1 MREAIGEVPEPPPFS
16 SEEVDVSSSDWPAFN
31 WSDRVLTLDAV
42 SEHSDEMAVVMVG
55 MVTAELL
62 DAICEWA
69 ISSPV
74 SSTPLPPDDAML
86 VVVDIADFFPDIQPP
101 FDELLLSTI
110 ESTLELPTFDEG
122 SDAEGLRPPP
132 APLDRCLMFSRLL
145 ILNVSSSDWLDIH
158 ESFVRTEPP
167 YMKSPI

>member
-1 MREAIGEVPEPPPFS
+1 
-16 SEEVDVSSSDWPAFN
+16 
-31 WSDRVLTLDAV
+31 
-42 SEHSDEMAVVMVG
+42 
-55 MVTAELL
+55 
-62 DAICEWA
+62 
-69 ISSPV
+69 
-74 SSTPLPPDDAML
+74 ML
-86 VVVDIADFFPDIQPP
+86 VVVDIADFFPDLQPP
-101 FDELLLSTI
+101 FVELLLSTI

-132 APLDRCLMFSRLL
+132 TEPTPAPLDRCLIFSRLL